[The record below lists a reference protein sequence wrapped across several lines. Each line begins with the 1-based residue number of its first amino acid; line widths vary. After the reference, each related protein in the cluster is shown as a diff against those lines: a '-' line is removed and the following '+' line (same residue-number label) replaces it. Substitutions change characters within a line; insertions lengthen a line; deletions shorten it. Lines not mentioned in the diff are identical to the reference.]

1 MALTGIE
8 IYKLLPKTN
17 CKKCGFPTCLA
28 FAMQLAQKKV
38 ELSKCPDV
46 SEEAMRTHLQSVHLA
61 LSSRIAL
68 IRIVSV
74 VATGA
79 AGLAIKAAVPG
90 GQLLLLPAVWR
101 FVRDALEELRQSWP
115 HIQHL
120 R

>member
-46 SEEAMRTHLQSVHLA
+46 SDEAKATLEGASAPPIKLVTVGTGDNAITVGEEVVLFTLA
-61 LSSRIAL
+61 EAP
-68 IRIVSV
+68 V
-74 VATGA
+74 VREPRRG
-79 AGLAIKAAVPG
+79 
-90 GQLLLLPAVWR
+90 
-101 FVRDALEELRQSWP
+101 
-115 HIQHL
+115 
-120 R
+120 